1 MAQWLTDC
9 TEGGTDHTSNGLAWE
24 GESHGSGNGSGL
36 WHWMKWNEWNE
47 VCVVCGVWV
56 GESGGP
62 WSAQLAKYV
71 FLGPIEPVRGSLER
85 RSGALGQRV
94 CGQK

>member
-1 MAQWLTDC
+1 M
-9 TEGGTDHTSNGLAWE
+9 
-24 GESHGSGNGSGL
+24 
-36 WHWMKWNEWNE
+36 EWNE
-47 VCVVCGVWV
+47 VCVVCCLWV

-85 RSGALGQRV
+85 RSGALGQRG